1 MSWIQF
7 VGLGWEGGG
16 VGGGGGWRAKGG
28 FFHTFEWKSIAI
40 MCSLKCTN
48 SHSLFVRL
56 IRLLAEV

>member
-1 MSWIQF
+1 M
-7 VGLGWEGGG
+7 
-16 VGGGGGWRAKGG
+16 GGGGGWRAKGG